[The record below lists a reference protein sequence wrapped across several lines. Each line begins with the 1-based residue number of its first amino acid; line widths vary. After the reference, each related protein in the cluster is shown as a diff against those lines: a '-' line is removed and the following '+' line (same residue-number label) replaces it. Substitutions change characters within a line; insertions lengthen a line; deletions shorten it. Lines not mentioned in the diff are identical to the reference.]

1 MYKQNSIILGC
12 ICALGCEVIY
22 GLSYIFTKHATE
34 IAGALAL
41 LGWRFFVAF
50 IVMSFCVLAG
60 FIKINLRGKS
70 VSSLLVIAIFTPC
83 IYFLVE
89 TIGIGNTTASESGTF
104 LACIPV
110 ASLLASTIILKKK
123 PSKTQILGIFITLIG
138 VLMTVFAVG
147 VSSSLSII
155 GYMCLITAVVSY
167 ALYSVFVDKASA
179 FTGAEITY
187 IMLALGAA
195 FFVILALGEAVIKN
209 DIAGLVQLPVVNR
222 GFLITILYQ
231 GIASSV
237 AAFFLSNI
245 AIAKIGVNR
254 TASFIG
260 VATVV
265 SIVAGAAI
273 LKEKF
278 SLYQIMGAVVI
289 LVGVYVANMS
299 FLDKKFAGGMIN
311 GK

>member
-12 ICALGCEVIY
+12 ICALSCEVIY

-60 FIKINLRGKS
+60 FIKIDLRGKS

>member
-1 MYKQNSIILGC
+1 MYKQNSITIGC
-12 ICALGCEVIY
+12 ICALSCEVIY

-60 FIKINLRGKS
+60 FIKIDLRGKS

-209 DIAGLVQLPVVNR
+209 DLAGLVQLPVVNR
-222 GFLITILYQ
+222 GFLITVLYQ